1 MKLACIL
8 RAVQHVSTVTASM
21 TEVRSVLPCFPPCL
35 VSRMAL
41 AQRSQWSA
49 SSGMAWHVPCAF
61 RGLWAPWPFCN
72 SRFDHQS
79 HGRHLGTMPPWQGSE
94 SQMIHSRHAAPNY
107 DDHKVSDCWVFKTG
121 DAMEPGWTRFH
132 RIFLYADQQIHL
144 IYGWFPSDLHILLP
158 LLGART
164 NSRIHRGARGERHKA
179 KATRAAAVLR
189 NWRPNGHL
197 WWILMVSNSQV
208 IFTAHKYVV
217 TIDHGIHNRLL
228 HIIWDGV
235 TKLPDKF
242 PRFSKCKVLSA
253 VQC

>member
-1 MKLACIL
+1 MCQQWLHDWG
-8 RAVQHVSTVTASM
+8 QVSASM
-21 TEVRSVLPCFPPCL
+21 LPTMPRLPHGLGAKVLSVICI
-35 VSRMAL
+35 
-41 AQRSQWSA
+41 QWH
-49 SSGMAWHVPCAF
+49 GLAWHVPGGF
-61 RGLWAPWPFCN
+61 RGFWAPWPFCN

-79 HGRHLGTMPPWQGSE
+79 HGKHLGTMPPCKARKWVTNDPFAS
-94 SQMIHSRHAAPNY
+94 SHAAPNY
-107 DDHKVSDCWVFKTG
+107 DHYKVSDCWVFKTG

-189 NWRPNGHL
+189 SWRPNGHL

-208 IFTAHKYVV
+208 NFTTHKYVV

-228 HIIWDGV
+228 HIWDGV
-235 TKLPDKF
+235 TKLLDKS